1 MRNAFLF
8 LNSSAM
14 HLQSYIQSAKE
25 ILQQYTGDVPFA
37 AWLKIFFR
45 QHKKYGSRDRK
56 QIADLCFCYFRLGKA
71 FSNHGQEDRLLIGQF
86 LCHSDSVFIHELKKE
101 WSEKLSL
108 STADKLAFLDPF
120 QRSLL
125 FPFNDEISAEIEK
138 ETFSLS
144 FLQQP
149 DLFLRVRPGKEK
161 AVVQKLARA
170 GISFSQEGHCLRLSN
185 NTKVDEVIRLDEE
198 AVVQDRSSQRV
209 LEPLQHQTADA
220 KKPTAAWDCCAASGG
235 KTILLHDTFPQL
247 RLTVSDIRES
257 ILVNLRNRLKR
268 AGIASYKS
276 FVADVSSQGFLLP
289 QKFDI
294 ILCDAPCSGSGT
306 WARTPEQ
313 LLFFT
318 QEKIEHYTNLQKS
331 IALNASK
338 SLRANGFF
346 LYITCSVFTRENE
359 DVVRY
364 LSQQGNLQ
372 VLSQQYFKGYDQ
384 KGDTLFAALFTT
396 L

>member
-1 MRNAFLF
+1 
-8 LNSSAM
+8 M
-14 HLQSYIQSAKE
+14 HLQSYMQSAKE
-25 ILQQYTGDVPFA
+25 ILQQYRGDLPFA
-37 AWLKIFFR
+37 AWLKNFFR
-45 QHKKYGSRDRK
+45 QYKKYGSRDRK
-56 QIADLCFCYFRLGKA
+56 LIADLCFCYFRLGKA
-71 FSNHGQEDRLLIGQF
+71 FSNQPLEERLLIGQF
-86 LCHSDSVFIHELKKE
+86 LCHEDSIFIRELKKE
-101 WSEKLSL
+101 WSEKASL
-108 STADKLAFLDPF
+108 SASDKLDFLDPS
-120 QRSLL
+120 QRNLL
-125 FPFNDEISAEIEK
+125 FSFAGQISNEIGKDAF
-138 ETFSLS
+138 TLS

-149 DLFLRVRPGKEK
+149 DLFLRLRPGKEK
-161 AVVQKLARA
+161 EVLQKLAKA
-170 GISFSQEGHCLRLSN
+170 GIPFSQEGLCLRLPN
-185 NTKVDEVIRLDEE
+185 NTKADEILRIDEDV
-198 AVVQDRSSQRV
+198 VVQDISSQRV
-209 LEPLQHQTADA
+209 LEPLQHQT
-220 KKPTAAWDCCAASGG
+220 PNLNPQTSAWDCCAASGG
-235 KTILLHDTFPQL
+235 KTILLHDSFPQL

-268 AGIASYKS
+268 AGIGSYRS
-276 FVADVSSQGFLLP
+276 FVADVSAPGFSLP

-318 QEKIEHYTNLQKS
+318 QEKIGHYAALQKS

-338 SLRANGFF
+338 SLCSNGLF

-359 DVVRY
+359 EVVHH
-364 LSQQGNLQ
+364 LSQHGNLQ